1 MDNAHTKIVRKTL
14 AENLNITKEPT
25 VLIEGLYSRP
35 LMSRHI
41 MVSIMHVKVYT
52 HG

>member
-1 MDNAHTKIVRKTL
+1 MDNANTKIVLKTL
-14 AENLNITKEPT
+14 VESLNISKET
-25 VLIEGLYSRP
+25 IVLIEGLYSRP

-41 MVSIMHVKVYT
+41 MVSIMHVKVCT

>member
-1 MDNAHTKIVRKTL
+1 MVNVNTKIVLKTL
-14 AENLNITKEPT
+14 GESLNNTKET
-25 VLIEGLYSRP
+25 IVLIEGLYSRP

-52 HG
+52 HD

>member
-1 MDNAHTKIVRKTL
+1 MDNANTKIVLKTS
-14 AENLNITKEPT
+14 AESLNITNET
-25 VLIEGLYSRP
+25 VVLIEELYSRP